1 MTRECIKSA
10 ATIEEATAAA
20 LTELGLTDEDDYHVE
35 VLKLPSKKILGLF
48 GGSPAEV
55 KVTVELPD
63 APAEKKAPRPEKK
76 KKPAEKPQKKRQPKS
91 PRRRNPQK
99 KRKRAIRRKAQRRLP
114 KSRFRSGS
122 ARRV

>member
-1 MTRECIKSA
+1 MTKECIKSA

-48 GGSPAEV
+48 GGWSSRTRPPR
-55 KVTVELPD
+55 KRRR
-63 APAEKKAPRPEKK
+63 APKRRKNRRKNRR
-76 KKPAEKPQKKRQPKS
+76 KKRQPKS